1 MQKKRQIEPFR
12 ASGESFVP
20 EVGPCGSC
28 WESFVPHMR
37 RGWVCGES
45 FVPEVAWRGCCWANN
60 VVLWRS
66 PRAGWRA
73 MAVPWRRPRAPR
85 PGRLDSP
92 ALHAS
97 AVVGLCA
104 KKFALRARNTP
115 NLTFLRLLGEF
126 CRGLSGGGAVPG
138 ESCRAWQPTT
148 VTVPGPGPPLP
159 LPATLYRLRGQ
170 TIRCRR
176 RLLHG
181 DGGGFCTT
189 RSLLTACRRRVE
201 PSCSAIPP
209 DWRRRGRGLR

>member
-1 MQKKRQIEPFR
+1 
-12 ASGESFVP
+12 
-20 EVGPCGSC
+20 
-28 WESFVPHMR
+28 MR

-138 ESCRAWQPTT
+138 ESCRVCRPAT
-148 VTVPGPGPPLP
+148 VPGTVPGPTLPRPRQRLAAPPP
-159 LPATLYRLRGQ
+159 YFAVPRHPHIGV
-170 TIRCRR
+170 
-176 RLLHG
+176 
-181 DGGGFCTT
+181 GGGFCTT
-189 RSLLTACRRRVE
+189 RSLLAACRRRVG
-201 PSCSAIPP
+201 PPCSAIPP
-209 DWRRRGRGLR
+209 IDGASPRLEGI

>member
-1 MQKKRQIEPFR
+1 
-12 ASGESFVP
+12 
-20 EVGPCGSC
+20 
-28 WESFVPHMR
+28 MR

-45 FVPEVAWRGCCWANN
+45 FVPEEAWRGCCWANN

-97 AVVGLCA
+97 VVVRLCA

-126 CRGLSGGGAVPG
+126 CRGLSGEG
-138 ESCRAWQPTT
+138 SCRANLVAPGGPPPSPEQSLARHY
-148 VTVPGPGPPLP
+148 PGPAGACRPRHHTLRCLGTPTSASAGVLHYTKP
-159 LPATLYRLRGQ
+159 SCGVSPACRTPVSCNSPRLVARARDLRGYGRQ
-170 TIRCRR
+170 
-176 RLLHG
+176 
-181 DGGGFCTT
+181 
-189 RSLLTACRRRVE
+189 
-201 PSCSAIPP
+201 SADPLGEN
-209 DWRRRGRGLR
+209 R

>member
-1 MQKKRQIEPFR
+1 M
-12 ASGESFVP
+12 
-20 EVGPCGSC
+20 GPCGSC

-104 KKFALRARNTP
+104 KKFALRARNPP

-138 ESCRAWQPTT
+138 EFCRVCRPST
-148 VTVPGPGPPLP
+148 VPGTVPGPTLPRPCHRPRNSSWPDTTPALP
-159 LPATLYRLRGQ
+159 LPTG
-170 TIRCRR
+170 
-176 RLLHG
+176 
-181 DGGGFCTT
+181 
-189 RSLLTACRRRVE
+189 TAAWPVGTAI
-201 PSCSAIPP
+201 SHAIPQQLVQTLNLHR
-209 DWRRRGRGLR
+209 WNCNVFWVC

>member
-1 MQKKRQIEPFR
+1 
-12 ASGESFVP
+12 
-20 EVGPCGSC
+20 
-28 WESFVPHMR
+28 MR

-104 KKFALRARNTP
+104 KKFALRARNPP

-138 ESCRAWQPTT
+138 EFCRVCWPST
-148 VTVPGPGPPLP
+148 VPGTVPGPTLP
-159 LPATLYRLRGQ
+159 RPRHHTLRCLGTPTSASVGGFALHEAFLRRVAGVSDPRVVQFPRLMARARDLRGYDRQ
-170 TIRCRR
+170 
-176 RLLHG
+176 
-181 DGGGFCTT
+181 
-189 RSLLTACRRRVE
+189 
-201 PSCSAIPP
+201 SADPLGEN
-209 DWRRRGRGLR
+209 R

>member
-1 MQKKRQIEPFR
+1 M
-12 ASGESFVP
+12 
-20 EVGPCGSC
+20 GPCGSC

-138 ESCRAWQPTT
+138 ESCRVCRPAT
-148 VTVPGPGPPLP
+148 VPGTVPGPTLPRPRQRLAAPPP
-159 LPATLYRLRGQ
+159 YFAVPRHPHIGV
-170 TIRCRR
+170 
-176 RLLHG
+176 
-181 DGGGFCTT
+181 GGGFCTT
-189 RSLLTACRRRVE
+189 RSLLAACRRRVG
-201 PSCSAIPP
+201 PPCSAIPP
-209 DWRRRGRGLR
+209 DWWGKPAT

>member
-1 MQKKRQIEPFR
+1 MSEGTRARGRLTPAPFAIPRDGGSIPPISTTWPLQVAVQGR
-12 ASGESFVP
+12 AVVTVVSRWPASV
-20 EVGPCGSC
+20 
-28 WESFVPHMR
+28 
-37 RGWVCGES
+37 
-45 FVPEVAWRGCCWANN
+45 VA
-60 VVLWRS
+60 VVLLVLIS
-66 PRAGWRA
+66 PR
-73 MAVPWRRPRAPR
+73 RRVR
-85 PGRLDSP
+85 
-92 ALHAS
+92 
-97 AVVGLCA
+97 CA
-104 KKFALRARNTP
+104 KKFALRARNPP

>member
-1 MQKKRQIEPFR
+1 MYRKWGRVAR
-12 ASGESFVP
+12 AGRVLYRTCGE
-20 EVGPCGSC
+20 GGS
-28 WESFVPHMR
+28 
-37 RGWVCGES
+37 CGES
-45 FVPEVAWRGCCWANN
+45 FVPEVAPRGCCWANN

-66 PRAGWRA
+66 PRAGWWA
-73 MAVPWRRPRAPR
+73 MAAPWRRPRAPR
-85 PGRLDSP
+85 PGRLDPP

-104 KKFALRARNTP
+104 KEFALRAQNVP
-115 NLTFLRLLGEF
+115 KLAFYGVLGELF
-126 CRGLSGGGAVPG
+126 RGLSGGGAVPG

-209 DWRRRGRGLR
+209 DWRRRRRGLT

>member
-1 MQKKRQIEPFR
+1 MSEGTRARGRLTPAPFAIPRDGGSIPPISTTWPLQVAVQGR
-12 ASGESFVP
+12 AVVTVVSRWPASV
-20 EVGPCGSC
+20 
-28 WESFVPHMR
+28 
-37 RGWVCGES
+37 
-45 FVPEVAWRGCCWANN
+45 VA
-60 VVLWRS
+60 VVLLVSIS
-66 PRAGWRA
+66 PRHR
-73 MAVPWRRPRAPR
+73 VR
-85 PGRLDSP
+85 
-92 ALHAS
+92 
-97 AVVGLCA
+97 CA

-138 ESCRAWQPTT
+138 EFCRVCWPST

-209 DWRRRGRGLR
+209 DWRRGGRIRRTYSNAPPEAGRGVTQVGPIPSQATRRGTWQ